1 MKEDTTDKS
10 VLSIFTDE
18 EDDGKEPAHSAVAGE
33 EPARTTG
40 VGQGSASGHSF
51 WEAHVLEQLSHAQER
66 MPEQESHPQERMP
79 EQESHPQAQ
88 MPKPEGRPQTVG
100 ASSWKE
106 SQPQGNPWKE
116 RQNQQ
121 ANGQTGQQASGQAW
135 QQAGPDTSGA
145 SGQNPVPCPYYVLAT
160 QGKPW
165 RKRHPILFWG
175 AIIGLLC
182 TVAASVYQ
190 NVVYHSLTGPRV
202 AIVNIEGMI
211 LDSRDLTE
219 FIAAVADEPEVKG
232 VLLRINSPGGAVT
245 PSQEIFMALER
256 LAKIKPVVASMST
269 VAASGGYYVALPAE
283 RIFAAPATLTASIGV
298 KMEIPNIQEL
308 LGKIG
313 VRSTTLTSGALKDA
327 GNPVREMTPEEK
339 AYFQAIITD
348 MYTDFIENVAKH
360 RKMKLDDVRAVAD
373 GRAMTGRQALEAGLV
388 DDLGDRDKALRHLV
402 SVAGLTPGNYGIV
415 EGPEKRL
422 SFLQRML
429 ETALHS
435 VNTRNAAPE
444 MPIFFY

>member
-10 VLSIFTDE
+10 VLSIFTE
-18 EDDGKEPAHSAVAGE
+18 EENGGEAPVHSAGTGE
-33 EPARTTG
+33 EPARTAG
-40 VGQGSASGHSF
+40 VEQEPVNGHSF
-51 WEAHVLEQLSHAQER
+51 WEAHVLEQ
-66 MPEQESHPQERMP
+66 ESHPQE
-79 EQESHPQAQ
+79 HV
-88 MPKPEGRPQTVG
+88 PKPEGRPQTVG
-100 ASSWKE
+100 ANSWKE
-106 SQPQGNPWKE
+106 WQNSQQQSLANPWKE
-116 RQNQQ
+116 RQSQQ
-121 ANGQTGQQASGQAW
+121 ASQQTGQQASGQASQQAGRETRGMW
-135 QQAGPDTSGA
+135 QAGPDMN

-175 AIIGLLC
+175 AIIALLG
-182 TVAASVYQ
+182 TVATSAYQ
-190 NVVYHSLTGPRV
+190 NIVYHSLTGPRV

-219 FIAAVADEPEVKG
+219 FITAVADEPEVKG

-388 DDLGDRDKALRHLV
+388 DDLGDRDKALRHLA

-435 VNTRNAAPE
+435 VDTRSAASE